1 MKRER
6 IKIAS
11 SILALLVAG
20 AAIWRSLHDGPPSG
34 PAAIHREVGRV
45 LAEEAG
51 KRIQPGGRI
60 VVIYRDTE
68 SFPQPAFDVAL
79 KALLGGLKD
88 AGLPAPITRAIQLDP
103 LRPLQVPPGDFLELI
118 RKAGV
123 ADVIVSLMGPPFL
136 SDEQRAT
143 VGMVKPRIVAFWPGT
158 IAEYANLKPLF
169 EQHLLS
175 AAIVHRP
182 EALGFAGT
190 ARGGNR
196 AALPERFDALY
207 QVVSGN
213 GIPSVPIP
221 GLP

>member
-6 IKIAS
+6 AKLLG

-20 AAIWRSLHDGPPSG
+20 AAVWRSLHEGAPSL
-34 PAAIHREVGRV
+34 PSAIHRDVGRT
-45 LAEEAG
+45 LAAEAG
-51 KRIQPGGRI
+51 KLLRPGGRV

-68 SFPQPAFDVAL
+68 SFPQPAFDFALAAL
-79 KALLGGLKD
+79 KGALKE

-123 ADVIVSLMGPPFL
+123 ADVIISLMGPPFL
-136 SDEQRAT
+136 SDEQRASIGT
-143 VGMVKPRIVAFWPGT
+143 VKPRMVAFWPGT

-175 AAIVHRP
+175 AAIIHRP
-182 EALGFAGT
+182 EALGLAGP
-190 ARGGNR
+190 ARTGNSMPS
-196 AALPERFDALY
+196 PERFDALY